1 MSDVAALKDLLFRM
15 ADDELIIAHR
25 NSEWTGLGPILEEDI
40 AFSSIAQ
47 DKLGHSLALYGML
60 QELGV
65 EGTPDTIAFTRDEAQ
80 FHCCQLVEYPIG
92 GYEFSLVR
100 HFLFDTAEAI
110 RFEMLEGSS
119 FEPLAKLARKVKG
132 EIKYHVFH
140 ANTWITQLGANGNE
154 ESRARI
160 QSAINEVF
168 PIAFGIFEPSRF
180 EDELAAAGVFAG
192 EKALE
197 DRWVAAVSDIV
208 TKAGLTL
215 PEVADRAVA
224 YGGRNGYHTGYLQ
237 PLLNEMTE
245 VFRIDPAAE
254 W

>member
-1 MSDVAALKDLLFRM
+1 MPDAASIKDLLFRM

-47 DKLGHSLALYGML
+47 DKLGHGQAIYAML
-60 QELGV
+60 GELGE
-65 EGTPDTIAFTRDEAQ
+65 EGSPDTIAFTRNEAE
-80 FHCCQLVEYPIG
+80 FRCCRLVEYPIG
-92 GYEFSLVR
+92 EYEFSLVR

-110 RFEMLEGSS
+110 RFEMLEGSA

-140 ANTWITQLGANGNE
+140 ANTWMVQLGANGNE
-154 ESRARI
+154 ESRARM
-160 QSAINEVF
+160 QSALNEVF
-168 PIAFGIFEPSRF
+168 PLALGIFEPSAY
-180 EDELAAAGVFAG
+180 ESELAASGVFAG
-192 EKALE
+192 EAALQE
-197 DRWVAAVSDIV
+197 RWTAAVTDVV

-215 PEVADRAVA
+215 PEVADPTVG
-224 YGGRNGYHTGYLQ
+224 YGGRRGYHTEHLQ
-237 PLLNEMTE
+237 PLLDEMTE